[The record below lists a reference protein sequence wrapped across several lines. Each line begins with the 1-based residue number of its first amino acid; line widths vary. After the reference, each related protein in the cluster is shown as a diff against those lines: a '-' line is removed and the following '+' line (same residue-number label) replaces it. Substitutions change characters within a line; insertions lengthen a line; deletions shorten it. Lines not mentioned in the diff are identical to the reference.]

1 MPTSPVLNLPES
13 NLSAVWDVVKARL
26 TADQVL
32 KDAGVHVEVAEDLDS
47 LRSPSEFGAF
57 AVIQVY
63 GDLGRWEW
71 FHEQQQSGAL
81 LLAFSCWLP
90 SVDPRDHFNLQ
101 QALAVALTPDDG
113 LEFQRSLTGAGA
125 ETGLIAWPRP
135 LQREGASQGR
145 PPRDRDARLVGLA
158 AIQVRT
164 PVLDV

>member
-1 MPTSPVLNLPES
+1 MPTKPVLNLDES
-13 NLSAVWDVVKARL
+13 NLSKCWDLVKDRL
-26 TADQVL
+26 VADEALKTA
-32 KDAGVHVEVAEDLDS
+32 GIHVEIAEDLDS

-57 AVIQVY
+57 AVVQVY

-71 FHEQQQSGAL
+71 FHEQQMSGAL
-81 LLAFSCWLP
+81 LLVFSCWLP

-113 LEFQRSLTGAGA
+113 LVFQRALTEAGA
-125 ETGLIAWPRP
+125 ETGLVAWPRP
-135 LQREGASQGR
+135 LQRDGASQGR
-145 PPRDRDARLVGLA
+145 PPKDRDSRLVGMA